1 MKIAICDDERL
12 CIEAVITCIENYMAA
27 RKAEIEYEAFERYPD
42 LEPRIDEFDV
52 FVMDYQTP
60 EIDGLTFAAIIR
72 EKYGDNK
79 AIIFVTSFPDIV
91 YESFAVRTHRFLV
104 KPINEE
110 KFFEALDS
118 YLKTDTMTRRFVI
131 TSDGETDV
139 VDTDDILYI
148 EVDQKSVFVYTA
160 ENQYIC
166 RRSIASV
173 EEELTNLGFF
183 RVHRSYLVNM
193 RNIAHFSNDTIELKN
208 GEKIPVSKRNHKSFC
223 KEYLKFMKK

>member
-1 MKIAICDDERL
+1 MKIAICDDEKT
-12 CIEAVITCIENYMAA
+12 CIESVITCVENYMAA
-27 RKAEIEYEAFERYPD
+27 RKIELSYEAFERYPD
-42 LEPRIDEFDV
+42 LEPRTGEFDV

-60 EIDGLTFAAIIR
+60 EIDGLSFAAKIR
-72 EKYGDNK
+72 EKYGDSK

-91 YESFAVRTHRFLV
+91 YESFAVRTHRFLL
-104 KPINEE
+104 KPLDEA

-118 YLKTDTMTRRFVI
+118 YLKTSTLNRRFAI

-148 EVDQKSVFVYTA
+148 EVEQKSVYVYTE
-160 ENQYIC
+160 ENQFIC

-173 EEELTNLGFF
+173 EDELTPLGFF

-193 RNIAHFSNDTIELKN
+193 KNIARFSSDTVELRN
-208 GEKIPVSKRNHKSFC
+208 GEKIPVSKRNYKAFC
-223 KEYLKFMKK
+223 KEYLKFMK